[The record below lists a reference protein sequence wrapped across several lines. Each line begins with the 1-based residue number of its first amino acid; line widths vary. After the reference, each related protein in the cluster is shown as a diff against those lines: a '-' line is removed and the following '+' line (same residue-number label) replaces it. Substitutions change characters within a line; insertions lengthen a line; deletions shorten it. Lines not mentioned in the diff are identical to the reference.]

1 MVTEFLTSIL
11 SGGAT
16 GLLGAGISRYADYKN
31 KQLDIEVKK
40 LDHENEI
47 ALRHIDERMME
58 KEWEARNQ
66 IALVEAESRMDVEDS
81 RSFQSALS
89 MEPKLFH
96 NPSKLT
102 RAQNAWMVFIDGVRG
117 LIRPGLT
124 LYLCAIST
132 AVYMQAGKV
141 IEQSPIPVES
151 AVQIYNQ
158 ISSTILYLTTTCVLF
173 WFGSRVKSDQA
184 GKKLGNN

>member
-16 GLLGAGISRYADYKN
+16 GLLGAGIARYADYKN
-31 KQLDIEVKK
+31 KQLDIEVQK
-40 LDHENEI
+40 LKFDNEI
-47 ALRHIDERMME
+47 QLRHIDERMME

-66 IALVEAESRMDVEDS
+66 IAFTEAEARMDVEDS
-81 RSFQSALS
+81 KSFQSALA

-102 RAQNAWMVFIDGVRG
+102 KAQNAWMVLVDGIRG

-173 WFGSRVKSDQA
+173 WFGSRTKSDKVKA
-184 GKKLGNN
+184 IVGNN